1 MLEMFTHNLISSN
14 HYKTRFGVMYIVHKC
29 KRAETKA
36 MLLGKIK
43 GQSTCM
49 ELERGTRFGSY
60 SQTTQLDC
68 TLIQ

>member
-1 MLEMFTHNLISSN
+1 
-14 HYKTRFGVMYIVHKC
+14 MYIVHKC

-49 ELERGTRFGSY
+49 ELERDTGFSSY